1 MKLNYSFIPVP
12 REIYNDLNENE
23 LKLFL
28 HLLDNC
34 NRSENEGKVYFRSIL
49 DLSKDMGWCA
59 TDKRKINLILRSLEL
74 KGLIKVKK
82 GDKGRGKATEYQ
94 IVHNTLKEWVNTYDK
109 KGEKSTFL
117 TDDKKG
123 EKSTPILKTYTI
135 YTMEFLSKKLQMSES
150 DKEEMLK
157 ELEGYIEEKVTNEK
171 ENEMSEKRAS
181 EMNNKV
187 TNKNTIPSTLDK
199 IYNNTMEYST
209 APAADRTENPQTAPQ
224 SNESTKVEQ
233 LHTEDEIRAQ
243 NARMEEIQDFNRVD
257 EQSRHLLF
265 NAKNVE
271 EWEKA
276 TKALKWC
283 QDYVEGNDW
292 SDERKTQW
300 INNFNKWYDK
310 SLPYLRKTYKR
321 VYKQKS
327 VTP

>member
-1 MKLNYSFIPVP
+1 MKLDYSFIPVP
-12 REIYNDLNENE
+12 REIYNDLNESE
-23 LKLFL
+23 LKVFL

-49 DLSKDMGWCA
+49 DLSKDMGWCG
-59 TDKRKINLILRSLEL
+59 TDRRKINLILRSLEL

-82 GDKGRGKATEYQ
+82 GDKGRGKASEYE
-94 IVHNTLKEWVNTYDK
+94 IVHDTLKEWVNTYNK

-117 TDDKKG
+117 TDEKKG

-135 YTMEFLSKKLQMSES
+135 YTMEYLMTKLKMSES
-150 DKEEMLK
+150 DKEKMLK
-157 ELEGYIEEKVTNEK
+157 ELEGYIKEKVINDK
-171 ENEMSEKRAS
+171 ENEMSENRAS
-181 EMNNKV
+181 AMNDKV

-209 APAADRTENPQTAPQ
+209 DPAADRPQDPQTAPQ
-224 SNESTKVEQ
+224 SNENTKVEQ
-233 LHTEDEIRAQ
+233 LPTEDETRAQ

-292 SDERKTQW
+292 SYERKTQW

-310 SLPYLRKTYKR
+310 SLPYLRKTQKR
-321 VYKQKS
+321 VYKEKS
-327 VTP
+327 VTS